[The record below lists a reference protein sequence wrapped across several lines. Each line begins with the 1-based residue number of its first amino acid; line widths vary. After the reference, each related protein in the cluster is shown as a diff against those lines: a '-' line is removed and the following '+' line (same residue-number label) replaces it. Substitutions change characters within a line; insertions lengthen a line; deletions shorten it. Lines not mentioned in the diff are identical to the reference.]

1 MPIEEV
7 TRILFDVVDLVDKYG
22 PGIYEA
28 IRELIIANKDPKGLT
43 KEAIESIFKNQVT
56 PAFNQLNEDC

>member
-7 TRILFDVVDLVDKYG
+7 TRILFDIVGLVDKYG
-22 PGIYEA
+22 PGIYDS

-43 KEAIESIFKNQVT
+43 KEAIDSIFKNQVT
-56 PAFNQLNEDC
+56 PAFQQLNEDC

>member
-7 TRILFDVVDLVDKYG
+7 TKILFDIVGLVDKYG
-22 PGIYEA
+22 PSVYDA

-43 KEAIESIFKNQVT
+43 VEAINSIFKNQVT
-56 PAFNQLNEDC
+56 PAFQQLNEDC

>member
-7 TRILFDVVDLVDKYG
+7 TKILFDIVGLVDKYG
-22 PGIYEA
+22 PSVYDA

-43 KEAIESIFKNQVT
+43 KEAINSIFKNQVT
-56 PAFNQLNEDC
+56 PAFQQLNEDC